1 MPEFDLPR
9 RLAAEALGTA
19 LLVATVVGSGIMAET
34 HTRDVALALLGN
46 TLPTGAILVVL
57 ITILGPIS
65 GAHFNPAVTLVFALK
80 RELAPR
86 DAALYIVAQV
96 AGGIAGTVL
105 AHAMFALPLL
115 DASMKMR
122 SGGAQW
128 LAEGVAAF
136 GLIATILAG
145 IRFNRPAIP
154 WLVGL
159 YITAAYWFTS
169 STSFANP
176 AVAIARSMTN
186 TFSGIRPVDLS
197 GFIVAELC
205 GALAALMLMGWL
217 LRAGGEAASID
228 QAAAT
233 FVKEDGEAVARAKA

>member
-34 HTRDVALALLGN
+34 LTKDVALALLGN

-65 GAHFNPAVTLVFALK
+65 GAHFNPAVTMIFALK
-80 RELAPR
+80 RELTPR
-86 DAALYIVAQV
+86 EALLYIVAQV
-96 AGGIAGTVL
+96 AGGIAGTML

-145 IRFNRPAIP
+145 IRFERASVP

-197 GFIVAELC
+197 GFIIAELC
-205 GALAALMLMGWL
+205 GALAALMLMSWL
-217 LRAGGEAASID
+217 LRAGDEADPMA
-228 QAAAT
+228 
-233 FVKEDGEAVARAKA
+233 KEALS

>member
-1 MPEFDLPR
+1 MSEFDLSR

-34 HTRDVALALLGN
+34 LTKDVALALLGN

-65 GAHFNPAVTLVFALK
+65 GAHFNPVVSLVFALK
-80 RELAPR
+80 RELSPR
-86 DAALYIVAQV
+86 EAMLYVAAQI
-96 AGGIAGTVL
+96 AGGIAGTMI

-115 DASMKMR
+115 DASLKMR

-128 LAEGVAAF
+128 FAEAVAAF
-136 GLIATILAG
+136 GLVATILAG
-145 IRFNRPAIP
+145 IRFNRGAVP

-159 YITAAYWFTS
+159 YITAAYWFTA

-186 TFSGIRPVDLS
+186 TFSGIRPADLP
-197 GFIVAELC
+197 GFIAAETC
-205 GALAALMLMGWL
+205 GAVVALVFVSWL
-217 LRAGGEAASID
+217 LRGTGEA
-228 QAAAT
+228 T
-233 FVKEDGEAVARAKA
+233 PKEAHP

>member
-1 MPEFDLPR
+1 MQAFDLPR
-9 RLAAEALGTA
+9 RLAAEALGTG
-19 LLVATVVGSGIMAET
+19 LLVATVVGSGIMAESL
-34 HTRDVALALLGN
+34 TRDVALALLGN

-80 RELAPR
+80 RDLALR
-86 DAALYIVAQV
+86 DALLYVAAQV
-96 AGGIAGTVL
+96 AGGIVGTMI
-105 AHAMFALPLL
+105 AHAMFAMPLWE
-115 DASMKMR
+115 ASLKMR
-122 SGGAQW
+122 TGGAQW

-136 GLIATILAG
+136 GLVATILAG
-145 IRFNRPAIP
+145 VRFARASVP

-186 TFSGIRPVDLS
+186 SFSGIRPADLP
-197 GFIVAELC
+197 GFIAAEFC
-205 GALAALMLMGWL
+205 GVLAALMLMSWL
-217 LRAGGEAASID
+217 LRAKGEAASTIKKA
-228 QAAAT
+228 QL
-233 FVKEDGEAVARAKA
+233 RA

>member
-1 MPEFDLPR
+1 MQKFDLPR

-34 HTRDVALALLGN
+34 LTKDVALALLGN

-65 GAHFNPAVTLVFALK
+65 GAHFNPAVTMIFALK
-80 RELAPR
+80 RELTPR
-86 DAALYIVAQV
+86 HALLYIVAQV
-96 AGGIAGTVL
+96 AGGIAGTML

-145 IRFNRPAIP
+145 IRFERASVP

-197 GFIVAELC
+197 GFIIAELC
-205 GALAALMLMGWL
+205 GALAALMLMNWL
-217 LRAGGEAASID
+217 LRAGGEADPMA
-228 QAAAT
+228 
-233 FVKEDGEAVARAKA
+233 KEALS